1 MNISAVGGHIK
12 DYGNEILKKNG
23 KENGK
28 ENIMK
33 ESEKV
38 RFYEKRIL
46 AGITTLLFVISLS
59 GTALALTGK
68 EIMDNVHDR
77 DTGKSSAAETKMII
91 VNDKGQERVREV
103 QAVRKE
109 YGDLSKSM
117 IRFLAP
123 ADVKGTGFLIWENKD
138 VDDDQFLYMP
148 ATGKVR
154 RITSS
159 SKGERFMGTEF
170 TYEDMESRK
179 VEKDDHKLLG
189 EEVIDG
195 HKCYK
200 VESIPKAGEDSQ
212 YSRFVSWVRAD
223 IWVPVKVEFYD
234 ESGALLKILKVKKLE
249 KIQNIWTTSESEM
262 HNVQKDWKTILI
274 IENVQY
280 NLNIKDDYFTER
292 YLKQG

>member
-1 MNISAVGGHIK
+1 M
-12 DYGNEILKKNG
+12 KNG
-23 KENGK
+23 
-28 ENIMK
+28 ENIK
-33 ESEKV
+33 SGG
-38 RFYEKRIL
+38 KRLVSALTAIL
-46 AGITTLLFVISLS
+46 FIISLS

-68 EIMDNVHDR
+68 EIMQNVHDR
-77 DTGKSSAAETKMII
+77 DTGKSSASKTKMVI

-109 YGDLSKSM
+109 YGDLNKSL

-123 ADVKGTGFLIWENKD
+123 ADVKGTGFLLWENKD
-138 VDDDQFLYMP
+138 KDDDQFLYMP

-159 SKGERFMGTEF
+159 SKSERFMGTEF
-170 TYEDMESRK
+170 TYEDMENRK

-189 EEVIDG
+189 EETIDG

-200 VESIPKAGEDSQ
+200 VQSIPKAGEESQ
-212 YSRFVSWVRAD
+212 YSKFVSWIRAD

-234 ESGALLKILKVKKLE
+234 EDGALLKVLKVKKIE

-262 HNVQKDWKTILI
+262 HNVQKDWKTILV
-274 IENVQY
+274 IEKIQY
-280 NLNIKDDYFTER
+280 NLKIEDNYFTER